1 MSATYMHL
9 VRPNVT
15 APAAPS
21 NASPVGVK
29 IHHSALFAILEIVS
43 KQALDENKRIIGTLL
58 GVRSDDGANVEI
70 RDAYPVP
77 CQETG
82 DSISIEEH
90 THKTLYQLYKKAHAK
105 EYVLGW
111 FDSAAHIDGSTGL
124 IHDFYSKGADRA
136 YPYPAIYLNVQY
148 LNGDKIEFPKLVAYI
163 GAAIGKSASL
173 QKIGW
178 KTTANTNSY
187 IFSPIPH
194 QVVSST
200 VTEKF
205 MLNKIAET
213 PSSKNNVVDLEA
225 DQLLTLSHE
234 IGAVTR
240 NIDYLL
246 DHINHI
252 STLDADIDLLRT
264 LSNTLLNK
272 PTILSDLDALRKHFQ
287 DHNQDIIMI
296 EFLTRA
302 VKEQIELSARLSGE
316 AEKKIAWMFGK

>member
-1 MSATYMHL
+1 MTDTYMHL
-9 VRPNVT
+9 VRPSVT

-21 NASPVGVK
+21 AASPVGVK
-29 IHHSALFAILEIVS
+29 VHNAALFAILEIVA
-43 KQALDENKRIIGTLL
+43 KQALDKNKRIIGTLL

-90 THKTLYQLYKKAHAK
+90 THKTLYQLYKKAHPK

-111 FDSAAHIDGSTGL
+111 FDSAAEINGSTGL

-136 YPYPAIYLNVQY
+136 YPYPAIYLNVKY
-148 LNGDKIEFPKLVAYI
+148 LDGERIEFPKLTTYI
-163 GAAIGKSASL
+163 GAAIGKPAGVQKMGWNTSA
-173 QKIGW
+173 
-178 KTTANTNSY
+178 TTTSY
-187 IFSPIPH
+187 IFLPIPH
-194 QVVSST
+194 VVATST

-205 MLNKIAET
+205 MLNRISET
-213 PSSKNNVVDLEA
+213 PSSKNNVVDLEQE
-225 DQLLTLSHE
+225 QLLTLSRE
-234 IGAVTR
+234 IGAVTT
-240 NIDYLL
+240 NIEYLL
-246 DHINHI
+246 EHI
-252 STLDADIDLLRT
+252 SQISTSDRDIDLLRT

-272 PTILSDLDALRKHFQ
+272 PTILADLDTLKKHFQ

-316 AEKKIAWMFGK
+316 AEKKIA

>member
-1 MSATYMHL
+1 MSDNYMHL

-29 IHHSALFAILEIVS
+29 IHHSALFSILEIVS
-43 KQALDENKRIIGTLL
+43 KQALDGNKRIIGTLL

-70 RDAYPVP
+70 RAAYPVP
-77 CQETG
+77 CLETG

-111 FDSAAHIDGSTGL
+111 FDSATKIDGSTGL
-124 IHDFYSKGADRA
+124 IHDFYSKGVDRA
-136 YPYPAIYLNVQY
+136 YPYPAIYLNVRF
-148 LNGDKIEFPKLVAYI
+148 LNGDNIEFPKLVTYI
-163 GAAIGKSASL
+163 GAAIGKAASL

-178 KTTANTNSY
+178 KTTATTNSY

-205 MLNKIAET
+205 MLNKVSET
-213 PSSKNNVVDLEA
+213 PSSKNNVVDLESE
-225 DQLLTLSHE
+225 QLLTLSRE
-234 IGAVTR
+234 IGAVTK

-246 DHINHI
+246 EHISRI
-252 STLDADIDLLRT
+252 STLDADNDLLRT

-316 AEKKIAWMFGK
+316 AEKKIA